1 MAAPSSSH
9 SPFSGTG
16 STSRKS
22 AATTAP
28 AGLDVRAFAADRFSA
43 CACGWPCLGSCNG
56 SLWLRSSLFGVRLLS
71 PLFFRPRNGC
81 FLLPSVAFALR
92 RPSRGGRLPLGV
104 GVRGQCG
111 QKEEQGNLSEAHFMV
126 ERNSGE
132 LQSMSFKNYFS
143 LCMDTAAHPPWSW

>member
-1 MAAPSSSH
+1 MGAPSSSH

-56 SLWLRSSLFGVRLLS
+56 SLWHRSSLFGVRLLS

-92 RPSRGGRLPLGV
+92 RRREAVACAGHRRSWPMWSEGGAGKFVGGSFYGREEFRGV
-104 GVRGQCG
+104 
-111 QKEEQGNLSEAHFMV
+111 EEHV
-126 ERNSGE
+126 V
-132 LQSMSFKNYFS
+132 
-143 LCMDTAAHPPWSW
+143 